1 MRSTSVL
8 GRAVTGRAYIT
19 HPNGLLQSIEPKN
32 DVDALNP
39 RAQNDFIRESRK
51 EEVFFIF
58 NTSFAIDSYIRE
70 EKFS

>member
-19 HPNGLLQSIEPKN
+19 HPNGLLQSIEPEN

-39 RAQNDFIRESRK
+39 RAQNDFTRESRK
-51 EEVFFIF
+51 IF
-58 NTSFAIDSYIRE
+58 MKRYRVDPTFARKTKWKKE
-70 EKFS
+70 